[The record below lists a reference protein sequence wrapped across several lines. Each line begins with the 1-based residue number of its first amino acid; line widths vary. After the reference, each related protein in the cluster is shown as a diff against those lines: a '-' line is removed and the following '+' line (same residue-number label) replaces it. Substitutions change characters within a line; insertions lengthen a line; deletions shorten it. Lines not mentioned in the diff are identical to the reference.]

1 MFNPLTTA
9 APIGVA
15 LRYISTI
22 ISSVLAIVSIIGW
35 LTPEQVASL
44 SLKVQQISGHVPEL
58 VTAISGLVALLVPVY
73 AMLTKSSSDRAA
85 EAARQIDRN
94 ISAENAVVIATPPGV
109 ADIVVS
115 ARRR

>member
-1 MFNPLTTA
+1 M
-9 APIGVA
+9 
-15 LRYISTI
+15 
-22 ISSVLAIVSIIGW
+22 LAIVSIIGW

-44 SLKVQQISGHVPEL
+44 TLKVNQISGHVPEL
-58 VTAISGLVALLVPVY
+58 VAAVSGLIAILVPVY

-94 ISAENAVVIATPPGV
+94 IPAADAVVIATPPGV